1 MARDELNEPLGYDPD
16 EADPAP
22 RAQRRTLPWRTLAWG
37 GCGLLAAGLGAF
49 AALTNPDADGEPRAV
64 AAVVT
69 PPKIEPRPQPPAPA
83 AAPETTGAINIT
95 RRDSNGDEI
104 EYQNGVKVVRRGGGG
119 APGALV
125 IQVPESSGVRLSPAP
140 DRRLVEK
147 GKYGPLPRVGADGS
161 RPGDIY
167 ARPLVTASGVR
178 PGAPRIA
185 MLVGGLGLA
194 SGPTQEAIEKLP
206 EAVSLGF
213 APYGPELEPQAAQA
227 RAAGHEIFLQAPMEP
242 FDSLQ
247 SDPGP
252 HTLRADA
259 EPSQTLDDLHWLMS
273 RFSGYAGVAN
283 FLGARFSANRPAF
296 EPVLSELN
304 ARGLIYVDD
313 GASPQSLAPALAP
326 ALGLPLAKA
335 DLVIDL
341 DRKPEAILAA
351 LTSLEAIARAKGQAF
366 GVASALP
373 ATLEQVGR
381 FARSLERRGIVL
393 VPVSALASRQPKT
406 LAERP

>member
-1 MARDELNEPLGYDPD
+1 
-16 EADPAP
+16 
-22 RAQRRTLPWRTLAWG
+22 
-37 GCGLLAAGLGAF
+37 
-49 AALTNPDADGEPRAV
+49 
-64 AAVVT
+64 
-69 PPKIEPRPQPPAPA
+69 
-83 AAPETTGAINIT
+83 
-95 RRDSNGDEI
+95 
-104 EYQNGVKVVRRGGGG
+104 
-119 APGALV
+119 
-125 IQVPESSGVRLSPAP
+125 
-140 DRRLVEK
+140 
-147 GKYGPLPRVGADGS
+147 
-161 RPGDIY
+161 
-167 ARPLVTASGVR
+167 
-178 PGAPRIA
+178 
-185 MLVGGLGLA
+185 
-194 SGPTQEAIEKLP
+194 
-206 EAVSLGF
+206 
-213 APYGPELEPQAAQA
+213 
-227 RAAGHEIFLQAPMEP
+227 
-242 FDSLQ
+242 
-247 SDPGP
+247 
-252 HTLRADA
+252 
-259 EPSQTLDDLHWLMS
+259 MS